1 MIGKLSGCVY
11 LLSKKKPRCTRFS
24 LGGTTMLKVQD
35 FIREHHAVGFQDRG
49 GRSDRDRP
57 DGQDFADGQHL
68 HTAPSCWGL

>member
-11 LLSKKKPRCTRFS
+11 LLSKKKPRCTRLS

-49 GRSDRDRP
+49 GR
-57 DGQDFADGQHL
+57 
-68 HTAPSCWGL
+68 